1 MKPDREIM
9 RLVRDYREGTAP
21 RPHRAATFMEPAI
34 VKYHRP
40 TDPAFVAVVVEDG
53 MSRRPSKFRQFCRKV
68 CGVLCWTLIIAVV
81 LALMAV
87 SFLAETFRW
96 GFSL

>member
-21 RPHRAATFMEPAI
+21 RPHRVAAFREPAI

-40 TDPAFVAVVVEDG
+40 TDPVFVVEGG

-68 CGVLCWTLIIAVV
+68 RGVLCWTLIIAVV